1 VEKTHLHKIEELDFR
16 IATLNDIPVLCEL
29 LIQLFSQEVEF
40 VPDYESHEKALR
52 KIIKDE
58 NIGHIFVAEKE
69 NKVIAM
75 VNILY
80 TISTALGEKV
90 AILEDMI
97 VLNSFRNQK
106 IGSELIKYALN
117 FLKENDIKRVTL
129 LTDGDNFNAHK
140 FYEKQGFN
148 KSSMI
153 AFRKSL

>member
-1 VEKTHLHKIEELDFR
+1 MHNNLDFR
-16 IATLNDIPVLCEL
+16 IATFEDIPVLCEL

-40 VPDYESHEKALR
+40 VPDYEKHEKALK
-52 KIIKDE
+52 KIINDK
-58 NIGHIFVAEKE
+58 NIGDIFVAVKEK
-69 NKVIAM
+69 KVIAM

-90 AILEDMI
+90 AILEDM
-97 VLNSFRNQK
+97 VVFDSLRNQN
-106 IGSELIKYALN
+106 IGSHLIKFTINY
-117 FLKENDIKRVTL
+117 LKENSVKRVTL

-140 FYEKQGFN
+140 FYEKQGLN

>member
-1 VEKTHLHKIEELDFR
+1 MGKIHLHNLSFR
-16 IATLNDIPVLCEL
+16 IATLDDIPILCEL

-40 VPDYESHEKALR
+40 VPDYKKHEKALE
-52 KIIKDE
+52 KIIKDG
-58 NIGHIFVAEKE
+58 NIGDIFVAVKEK
-69 NKVIAM
+69 KVIAM

-90 AILEDMI
+90 AILEDMV
-97 VLNSFRNQK
+97 VLDSFRNQN
-106 IGSELIKYALN
+106 IGSQLIKFTMNY
-117 FLKENDIKRVTL
+117 LKENSVKRVTL
-129 LTDGDNFNAHK
+129 LTDGDNYNAHK